1 MLTLT
6 QIVFLVAAAITLLAA
21 FMVVTSRSMVH
32 AALWLIMTLAGVAVF
47 FVLLNAGFLAVVQ
60 VAVYIDAIAIMIIV
74 VVMLTRHSMGIQDRQ
89 KNKTWWV
96 AVIAALMLFG
106 SLVLMFTQAPL
117 LGAEAPALTMGSEA
131 MLEELGLALVDVDR
145 YIVPFEVASV
155 LLLAALV
162 GSIIVAWPGRKS
174 QDQEDES

>member
-74 VVMLTRHSMGIQDRQ
+74 VVMLTRHSMGIQDQQ

-96 AVIAALMLFG
+96 AVIAASMLFG
-106 SLVLMFTQAPL
+106 GLVLMFTQTPL
-117 LGAEAPALTMGSEA
+117 LAAEAPALTLGSEA

>member
-6 QIVFLVAAAITLLAA
+6 QIVFLVAAAVTLLAA
-21 FMVVTSRSMVH
+21 FMVVTTRSMVH
-32 AALWLIMTLAGVAVF
+32 AALWLIMALAGVAVF

-60 VAVYIDAIAIMIIV
+60 VAVYIDAIAIMIII
-74 VVMLTRHSMGIQDRQ
+74 VVMLTRHSMGSEDQQ
-89 KNKTWWV
+89 TNKNWWA
-96 AVIAALMLFG
+96 AVIAALLLFG
-106 SLVLMFTQAPL
+106 SLALLFTQAPL

-131 MLEELGLALVDVDR
+131 MLEELGLALVDVNR

>member
-6 QIVFLVAAAITLLAA
+6 QIVFLVAATITLLAA
-21 FMVVTSRSMVH
+21 FMVVTCRSMVH
-32 AALWLIMTLAGVAVF
+32 AALWLIMALAGVAVF

-74 VVMLTRHSMGIQDRQ
+74 VVMLTRHSMASQDQ
-89 KNKTWWV
+89 QTNKNWWA
-96 AVIAALMLFG
+96 AVIAASLLFG

-117 LGAEAPALTMGSEA
+117 LGAEAPALTMGAEA

-162 GSIIVAWPGRKS
+162 GSIIVAWPGKKS

>member
-1 MLTLT
+1 MHADTDSNCISHRCRYYGTCSLHGGH
-6 QIVFLVAAAITLLAA
+6 QPVHGARRS
-21 FMVVTSRSMVH
+21 VVD
-32 AALWLIMTLAGVAVF
+32 
-47 FVLLNAGFLAVVQ
+47 LNAGFLAVVQ

-106 SLVLMFTQAPL
+106 GLVLMFTQTPL
-117 LGAEAPALTMGSEA
+117 LAAEAPALTLGSEA

>member
-6 QIVFLVAAAITLLAA
+6 QIVFLAAAAITLLAA

-89 KNKTWWV
+89 KNKTWWA
-96 AVIAALMLFG
+96 AVIAASLLFG

-117 LGAEAPALTMGSEA
+117 LGAEAPALTMGAEA

>member
-6 QIVFLVAAAITLLAA
+6 QIVFLVAAAVTLLAA

-32 AALWLIMTLAGVAVF
+32 AALWLIMALAGVAVF

-74 VVMLTRHSMGIQDRQ
+74 VVMLTRRSMGIQDRQ

-96 AVIAALMLFG
+96 AVIAALLLFG

-174 QDQEDES
+174 QDQEDKS

>member
-74 VVMLTRHSMGIQDRQ
+74 VVMHTSFNGDSRPTE
-89 KNKTWWV
+89 K
-96 AVIAALMLFG
+96 
-106 SLVLMFTQAPL
+106 
-117 LGAEAPALTMGSEA
+117 
-131 MLEELGLALVDVDR
+131 
-145 YIVPFEVASV
+145 
-155 LLLAALV
+155 
-162 GSIIVAWPGRKS
+162 
-174 QDQEDES
+174 

>member
-21 FMVVTSRSMVH
+21 FMVVTCRSMVH
-32 AALWLIMTLAGVAVF
+32 AALWLIMAVAGVAVF
-47 FVLLNAGFLAVVQ
+47 FVRLNAGFLAVVQ

-74 VVMLTRHSMGIQDRQ
+74 VVMLTRHSMGIQDQ
-89 KNKTWWV
+89 QTNKTWWA
-96 AVIAALMLFG
+96 AVIAALLLFG
-106 SLVLMFTQAPL
+106 SLVLMFTQAPQ

-131 MLEELGLALVDVDR
+131 LLEELGLALVDVDR
-145 YIVPFEVASV
+145 YIVPFEAASV

-174 QDQEDES
+174 QDQEGES

>member
-21 FMVVTSRSMVH
+21 FMVVTTRSMVH

-96 AVIAALMLFG
+96 AVIAALLLFG
-106 SLVLMFTQAPL
+106 SLALLFTQAPL
-117 LGAEAPALTMGSEA
+117 LGTEAPALTMGSEA
-131 MLEELGLALVDVDR
+131 MLEELGLALVDVNR

>member
-32 AALWLIMTLAGVAVF
+32 AALWLIMTLAGIAVF

-60 VAVYIDAIAIMIIV
+60 VAVYIDAIAIMIII
-74 VVMLTRHSMGIQDRQ
+74 VVMLTQRSMGVKDPQR
-89 KNKTWWV
+89 NKTWWV
-96 AVIAALMLFG
+96 ALIAALMLFG
-106 SLVLMFTQAPL
+106 GLVLMFTQAPL
-117 LGAEAPALTMGSEA
+117 LGTEAPALTMGAEA

-162 GSIIVAWPGRKS
+162 GSIIVAWPGRKN
-174 QDQEDES
+174 QDQEDEA

>member
-21 FMVVTSRSMVH
+21 FMVVTCRSMVH
-32 AALWLIMTLAGVAVF
+32 AALWLIMALAGVAVF

-60 VAVYIDAIAIMIIV
+60 VAVYIDAVAIMIIV

-89 KNKTWWV
+89 TNKTWWA
-96 AVIAALMLFG
+96 AVIAALLMFG
-106 SLVLMFTQAPL
+106 GLVLMFTQAPL

-131 MLEELGLALVDVDR
+131 LLEELGLALVDVDR

-155 LLLAALV
+155 LLLTALV

-174 QDQEDES
+174 QDLEDQS

>member
-21 FMVVTSRSMVH
+21 FMVVTCRSMVH
-32 AALWLIMTLAGVAVF
+32 AALWLIMALAGVAVF

-74 VVMLTRHSMGIQDRQ
+74 VVMLTRHSMGIQDQ
-89 KNKTWWV
+89 QTNKTWWA
-96 AVIAALMLFG
+96 AVIAALLLFG
-106 SLVLMFTQAPL
+106 SLVLMFTQAPQ

-131 MLEELGLALVDVDR
+131 LLEELGLALVDVDR
-145 YIVPFEVASV
+145 YIVPFEAASV

-162 GSIIVAWPGRKS
+162 GSIIVAWPGPKS
-174 QDQEDES
+174 QDLEDQS

>member
-21 FMVVTSRSMVH
+21 LRVVTSRSMVH
-32 AALWLIMTLAGVAVF
+32 AALWLIMALAGVAVF

-60 VAVYIDAIAIMIIV
+60 VAVYIDAIAIMIII
-74 VVMLTRHSMGIQDRQ
+74 VVMLTQRSMGGQDRQ
-89 KNKTWWV
+89 KNKSWW
-96 AVIAALMLFG
+96 AGLIAALLLFG
-106 SLVLMFTQAPL
+106 GLVLMFTEAPL
-117 LGAEAPALTMGSEA
+117 LTVLAPALTMGPEA
-131 MLEELGLALVDVDR
+131 MVEELGLALVDVDR
-145 YIVPFEVASV
+145 YILPFEVASV

-174 QDQEDES
+174 QEQEDES

>member
-6 QIVFLVAAAITLLAA
+6 QIVFLVAAAITLLSA
-21 FMVVTSRSMVH
+21 FMVVTCRSMVH
-32 AALWLIMTLAGVAVF
+32 AALWLIMALAGVAVF

-89 KNKTWWV
+89 TNKTWWA
-96 AVIAALMLFG
+96 AVIAALLLFG

-131 MLEELGLALVDVDR
+131 LLEELGLALVDVDR

-162 GSIIVAWPGRKS
+162 GSIIVAWPGPKS
-174 QDQEDES
+174 QDLEDQS

>member
-6 QIVFLVAAAITLLAA
+6 QIVFLVAAAITLLAS
-21 FMVVTSRSMVH
+21 FMVVTCRSMVH
-32 AALWLIMTLAGVAVF
+32 AALWLIMALAGVAVF

-89 KNKTWWV
+89 TNKTWWA
-96 AVIAALMLFG
+96 AVIAALLMFG
-106 SLVLMFTQAPL
+106 GLVLMFTQAPL

-131 MLEELGLALVDVDR
+131 LLEELGLALVDVDR

-155 LLLAALV
+155 LLLTALV

-174 QDQEDES
+174 QDLEDQS